1 MNRGFFT
8 VLLTG
13 IFFVGV
19 VSGFFNTIGGG
30 GSLLV
35 LPFLS
40 FLGMDVAVA
49 NGTNRLAIVL
59 QSIAGAETY
68 RKKGVLCFRTA
79 LPLAGITTLGSILG
93 TFLAITIDRQ
103 YLNLSVAFFI
113 SLMAVLLVFKP
124 EMWEKQHDA
133 RLSKTGIFF
142 VFFFIGIYGGYIQAG
157 VGFFLTW
164 GLALAVGVDLVRG
177 NAIKMVIVGLYNVVS
192 LAIFY
197 KNGMV
202 DIPVGLV
209 MAGGSMVG
217 AVIGARFAVAKGNT
231 WIRWIL
237 AAVVIISAV
246 RMVFDAL

>member
-1 MNRGFFT
+1 MWA
-8 VLLTG
+8 G

-59 QSIAGAETY
+59 QSIAGAEAY

-103 YLNLSVAFFI
+103 FLNLSVAAFI

-124 EMWEKQHDA
+124 DMWEKQHEA
-133 RLSKTGIFF
+133 SLSKTGIFF
-142 VFFFIGIYGGYIQAG
+142 VFFFIGIYGGFIQAG

-177 NAIKMVIVGLYNVVS
+177 NAIKMVIVGLYNVIS
-192 LAIFY
+192 LGIFY

-202 DIPVGLV
+202 DIPVGLI

-217 AVIGARFAVAKGNT
+217 AVIGARFAVAKGNA

-246 RMVFDAL
+246 KMVFDAV

>member
-1 MNRGFFT
+1 MVFSP
-8 VLLTG
+8 VVLTG

-59 QSIAGAETY
+59 QSIAGAEAY

-103 YLNLSVAFFI
+103 YLNLSVAVFI

-124 EMWEKQHDA
+124 EMWEKQHEA

-142 VFFFIGIYGGYIQAG
+142 VFFFIGIYGGFIQAG

-164 GLALAVGVDLVRG
+164 GLALAVGVDLLRG
-177 NAIKMVIVGLYNVVS
+177 NAIKMVIVGLYNVIS

-197 KNGMV
+197 RNGMV
-202 DIPVGLV
+202 DIPVGLI

-246 RMVFDAL
+246 KMVFDAV

>member
-1 MNRGFFT
+1 
-8 VLLTG
+8 LTG

>member
-1 MNRGFFT
+1 MEHSLF
-8 VLLTG
+8 LWTG
-13 IFFVGV
+13 IFLVGIIA
-19 VSGFFNTIGGG
+19 GFFNTIGGG

-59 QSIAGAETY
+59 QSIAGAEAY

-79 LPLAGITTLGSILG
+79 LPLAGITTLGSVFG

-103 YLNLSVAFFI
+103 SLNLSVAAFI
-113 SLMAVLLVFKP
+113 SLMAILLVFKP
-124 EMWEKQHDA
+124 EMWEKQHET
-133 RLSKTGIFF
+133 RLSKVGIFL
-142 VFFFIGIYGGYIQAG
+142 VFFAIGMYGGFIQAG

-164 GLALAVGVDLVRG
+164 GLALAVGVDLVGG
-177 NAIKMVIVGLYNVVS
+177 NAIKMVIVGLYNVIS

-197 KNGMV
+197 RNGMV
-202 DIPVGLV
+202 DIPVGLI

-237 AAVVIISAV
+237 AAVVIVSAV
-246 RMVFDAL
+246 KMVFDAL

>member
-1 MNRGFFT
+1 MDFSP

-164 GLALAVGVDLVRG
+164 GLALAGGVDLVRG

>member
-1 MNRGFFT
+1 VDFSP

>member
-1 MNRGFFT
+1 VVFSP
-8 VLLTG
+8 VVLTG

-59 QSIAGAETY
+59 QSIAGGEAY

-103 YLNLSVAFFI
+103 YLNLSVAVFI

-124 EMWEKQHDA
+124 EMWEKQHEA

-142 VFFFIGIYGGYIQAG
+142 VFFFIGIYGGFIQAG

-164 GLALAVGVDLVRG
+164 GLARAVGVDLLRG
-177 NAIKMVIVGLYNVVS
+177 NAIKLAIVGLYNVIS

-197 KNGMV
+197 RNGMV
-202 DIPVGLV
+202 DIPVGLI

-246 RMVFDAL
+246 KMVFDAV

>member
-1 MNRGFFT
+1 MGFSP
-8 VLLTG
+8 VVLTG

-59 QSIAGAETY
+59 QSIAGAEAY

-103 YLNLSVAFFI
+103 YLNLSVAVFI

-124 EMWEKQHDA
+124 EMWEKQHEA

-142 VFFFIGIYGGYIQAG
+142 VFFFIGIYGGFIQAG

-164 GLALAVGVDLVRG
+164 GLALAVGVDLLRG
-177 NAIKMVIVGLYNVVS
+177 NAIKMVIVGLYNVIS

-197 KNGMV
+197 RNGMV
-202 DIPVGLV
+202 DIPVGLI

-246 RMVFDAL
+246 KMVFDAV

>member
-1 MNRGFFT
+1 MVFSP
-8 VLLTG
+8 VVLTG

-30 GSLLV
+30 GSLLL

-59 QSIAGAETY
+59 QSIAGAEAY

-103 YLNLSVAFFI
+103 YLNLSVAVFI

-124 EMWEKQHDA
+124 EMWEKQHEA

-142 VFFFIGIYGGYIQAG
+142 VFFFIGIYGGFIQAG

-164 GLALAVGVDLVRG
+164 GLALAVGVDLLRG
-177 NAIKMVIVGLYNVVS
+177 NAIKMVIVGLYNVIS

-197 KNGMV
+197 RNGMV
-202 DIPVGLV
+202 DIPVGLI

-246 RMVFDAL
+246 KMVFDAV